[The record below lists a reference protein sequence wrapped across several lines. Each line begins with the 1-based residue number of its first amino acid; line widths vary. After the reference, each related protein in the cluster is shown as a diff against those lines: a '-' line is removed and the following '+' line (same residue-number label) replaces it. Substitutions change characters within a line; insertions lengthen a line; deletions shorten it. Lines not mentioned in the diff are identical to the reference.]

1 MMTDAEL
8 KSLLR
13 GGEGSRVEFKTTA
26 NRDNVKQ
33 TVVAF
38 ANTIR
43 APDHGVLF
51 IGVKD
56 DATIVGVPNP
66 DAVQKD
72 IRRHI
77 EECYPLI
84 DGWKIR
90 NLTVKSHVVLAVIV
104 PESENAPHFAGPAYV
119 RKGSENVKASAVMY
133 EQLMVD
139 HVSAARRL
147 RPWVGKEIRVEQEV
161 ERWRAPRGWAG
172 LIQLWK
178 VLSVDSIGI
187 TLQQPSAGPVVADWK
202 RVALQPDIPGQPPF
216 VRISLG

>member
-1 MMTDAEL
+1 MMTDEDLQAL
-8 KSLLR
+8 VR

-26 NRDNVKQ
+26 HRDDVKQ
-33 TVVAF
+33 AVVAF

-43 APDHGVLF
+43 EPDHGVLF
-51 IGVKD
+51 IGVKA

-66 DAVQKD
+66 DEVQKK
-72 IRRHI
+72 IRI
-77 EECYPLI
+77 WIGECYPLI
-84 DGWKIR
+84 EGWEIK
-90 NLTVKSHVVLAVIV
+90 NLVVKDRVVLAVIV
-104 PESENAPHFAGPAYV
+104 PESRTSPHFTGPAYV

-139 HVSAARRL
+139 HVSAARHL